1 LPISNFHNNLHLGEY
16 KPVNI
21 GGRGVEK
28 RLMRREFI
36 TLKSIKREHGHAW
49 VTLIPKGI
57 IPDSEKRGSQ
67 SSLALFENGIE
78 LGPAHSMHSL
88 IRSEGG
94 GQFSHW
100 ELNEK
105 FSILYFST
113 SDNSDAATNGREY
126 SVLVSLADEQD
137 SPKVLVPEYPGSE
150 EPQIEALEQPVFIVG
165 MPRSGT
171 TLLFDIFKSHESLV
185 PTTGYPDGE
194 DHIGWIEH
202 GGALLSGFGHSG
214 TQESAVGY
222 TYNLYMDENSLVPEN
237 KSRMRNYYDALLKA
251 SEGNRVVN
259 KCTQILNKLRYVKAI
274 FPKARFI
281 HIVRDC
287 LPVVASWKTMLERDH
302 KDLVVYWPEEEYSMG
317 WVMRA
322 PLNID
327 RQSVFG
333 PYDRFFPGGG
343 LERLVDNWMQI
354 NSYIPTQMED
364 SEGSLTTV
372 RYEDLVN
379 DPLNTINNL
388 MDFCGL
394 SRLEEL
400 PMEIIKSRNDRYL
413 DILTKSEITRFT
425 ELASPIRKVYRYV

>member
-1 LPISNFHNNLHLGEY
+1 MD
-16 KPVNI
+16 KPF
-21 GGRGVEK
+21 K
-28 RLMRREFI
+28 RRELI
-36 TLKSIKREHGHAW
+36 TLRSIKSEHGHAW
-49 VTLIPKGI
+49 ITLIPKEI
-57 IPDSEKRGSQ
+57 ISDSPMSSYQ
-67 SSLALFENGIE
+67 SKLALFEDGVE
-78 LGPAHSMHSL
+78 LGPGHCVHSQ
-88 IRSEGG
+88 IRSEGLG
-94 GQFSHW
+94 RYSHW
-100 ELNEK
+100 EYNEK

-113 SDNSDAATNGREY
+113 SDNSDPTTNNRQY
-126 SVLVSLADEQD
+126 SVLVSRVEQKESEQMLADKSFDFGGQEVD
-137 SPKVLVPEYPGSE
+137 SM
-150 EPQIEALEQPVFIVG
+150 AQPVFIVG

-222 TYNLYMDENSLVPEN
+222 SYNLYMNENSLVPEN
-237 KSRMRNYYDALLKA
+237 KARMRSYYNALVQD
-251 SEGNRVVN
+251 SEGTRVVN
-259 KCTQILNKLRYVKAI
+259 KCTQILNKLRYVQAI

-302 KDLVVYWPEEEYSMG
+302 RDLVVYWPDEEHSMG